1 MDNKIKNI
9 LESISILEEQL
20 REELNKKEKS
30 FELKNGKV
38 CFKKDVEK
46 LQKSFKKD
54 IFTYIKDAPL
64 LYMLTAPFIYAMII
78 PAVILD
84 VFVTIYQAINF
95 RVYKIALVK
104 RDEYIVFDR
113 HSLKYLNIL
122 EKINCL
128 YCSYFNGLMGYVS
141 EIAARTE
148 LFWCPIRHA
157 KRIAYRHST
166 YEKFLPYGDAETF
179 RKELEKLREDLEK
192 LNVQNK

>member
-1 MDNKIKNI
+1 MDNKIKSI
-9 LESISILEEQL
+9 LEKISILEEEL

-30 FELKNGKV
+30 FDLKNGKI

-46 LQKSFKKD
+46 LHKKFKKD
-54 IFTYIKDAPL
+54 IFTYIKEAPL
-64 LYMLTAPFIYAMII
+64 LYILTAPFIYAMII

-84 VFVTIYQAINF
+84 IFVNLYQAINF
-95 RVYKIALVK
+95 RVYKIAMVK
-104 RDEYIVFDR
+104 RSDYIVFDR
-113 HSLKYLNIL
+113 HSLKYLNTL

-157 KRIAYRHST
+157 KKIAYRHST

-179 RKELEKLREDLEK
+179 RKDLEKLRKELES
-192 LNVQNK
+192 LNVQDR